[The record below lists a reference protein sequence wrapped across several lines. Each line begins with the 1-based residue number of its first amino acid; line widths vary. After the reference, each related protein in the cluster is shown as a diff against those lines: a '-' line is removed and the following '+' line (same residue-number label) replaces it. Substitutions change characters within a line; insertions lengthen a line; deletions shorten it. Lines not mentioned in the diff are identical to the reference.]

1 MKVESLQMSFRKFK
15 LLMLPNQKKYY
26 YCIIERSGNRT
37 CIMAPFFM
45 FAASTVFGT
54 VAAAAESWGKN
65 IKWVTM
71 KEAQKLAK
79 EQNKPTMILVTKTWC
94 RACKALRPKFASHP
108 EIEKMSSEFIMVNM
122 EDEDEVKNPDLQP
135 DGTYFPRILFLDQH
149 GHLMKNIMYKKS
161 GAYKYYY
168 PDPKSIVDSMN
179 EVLRAAG
186 QKVIKGKE
194 L

>member
-1 MKVESLQMSFRKFK
+1 A
-15 LLMLPNQKKYY
+15 
-26 YCIIERSGNRT
+26 

-94 RACKALRPKFASHP
+94 RACKALRPKFASNP

-149 GHLMKNIMYKKS
+149 GHLIKNIMYKKS

-186 QKVIKGKE
+186 QKVVKGKE

>member
-1 MKVESLQMSFRKFK
+1 MHLTLIGVT
-15 LLMLPNQKKYY
+15 LLSDLKQ
-26 YCIIERSGNRT
+26 T

-135 DGTYFPRILFLDQH
+135 DGTYFPRILFLDSEGNVLTDVYNKEGSSQ
-149 GHLMKNIMYKKS
+149 YR
-161 GAYKYYY
+161 YYY
-168 PDPKSIVDSMN
+168 SDTKPIVDSMN

>member
-1 MKVESLQMSFRKFK
+1 MVPIGQHQSSQFRVLF
-15 LLMLPNQKKYY
+15 
-26 YCIIERSGNRT
+26 IRT

-135 DGTYFPRILFLDQH
+135 DGTYFPRILFLDSEGNVLTDVYNKEGSNQH